1 MKGIGNERPTPIE
14 FILFLS
20 NGCGLTFARSNGLC
34 KEEENGTRAQKYLA
48 STQKHAVLLLLIFVK
63 KGKKTSGICLYY
75 FFVSNYNGK
84 KRYSCL
90 KKQNY
95 AG

>member
-1 MKGIGNERPTPIE
+1 MKGIGNKRPTPIE

-34 KEEENGTRAQKYLA
+34 KEEENGTRAQQYLA

-63 KGKKTSGICLYY
+63 KGKKHQAFACIISLFLILMVRRDIC
-75 FFVSNYNGK
+75 V
-84 KRYSCL
+84 
-90 KKQNY
+90 
-95 AG
+95 

>member
-34 KEEENGTRAQKYLA
+34 KGEENGTRAQQYLA
-48 STQKHAVLLLLIFVK
+48 STEKHAVLLLLIFVK
-63 KGKKTSGICLYY
+63 KGKKTLGICLYY
-75 FFVSNYNGK
+75 FFVSNSNGR

-90 KKQNY
+90 KKQKY

>member
-34 KEEENGTRAQKYLA
+34 KEENGTRAQQYLA

-63 KGKKTSGICLYY
+63 KGKKHQAFACIISLFLILM
-75 FFVSNYNGK
+75 V
-84 KRYSCL
+84 RRDIRV
-90 KKQNY
+90 
-95 AG
+95 